1 MNKQNIFNKPPLFSA
16 IISMM
21 ICLFVRILSQ
31 SPFELIHKLDCND
44 IIPPIWLFNLLS
56 LIWCFLFG
64 YAAGNIIFCVAHGKS
79 HGIRETRAY
88 QGGLFFVNSF
98 YLSLLWYPVLFGAER
113 IFIALLISLS
123 AVICSAICAYMW
135 KSVSSISS
143 LITAAYT
150 LWSAYIVFILI
161 CVILQN

>member
-1 MNKQNIFNKPPLFSA
+1 MNKQNIFNKPSLFSA

-98 YLSLLWYPVLFGAER
+98 YLSLLCLIILR
-113 IFIALLISLS
+113 IFDFLI
-123 AVICSAICAYMW
+123 I
-135 KSVSSISS
+135 SVSVLKPNNSCNLSVNSVLSYEGI
-143 LITAAYT
+143 
-150 LWSAYIVFILI
+150 
-161 CVILQN
+161 